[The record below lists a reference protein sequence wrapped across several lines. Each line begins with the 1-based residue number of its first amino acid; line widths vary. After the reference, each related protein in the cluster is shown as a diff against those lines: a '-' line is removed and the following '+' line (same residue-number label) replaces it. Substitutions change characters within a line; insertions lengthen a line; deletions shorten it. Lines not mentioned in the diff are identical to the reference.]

1 MNMDFFYKWHNTV
14 LKKQTSE
21 VDVDAIWASIESE
34 VDVINA
40 ERKRRRGFLFFL
52 FGLCIMILGL
62 GYMRLFAPDLGTPNA
77 HIAKTSYVNTT
88 VPVKE
93 GTQIDNHI
101 MEEVQFENNTI
112 ANKASITQSP
122 ASKTHTSTFIPSEIS
137 SSSKKFNDANI
148 QKKTR
153 KLSAPIATPKVR
165 IDNYVNNGL
174 TNTVEPSLD
183 KNTSTPSNY
192 LHQSYLDENQEDLK
206 QGRLLAIDPIAV
218 NYSITLLEEEEE
230 TPPSAQEIII
240 AKQNPFQFSVQVYS
254 GIGFV
259 NRTLS
264 VKEGQEADEILLLRS
279 ATEKSLEVLNN
290 GIKVGLTHK
299 GGLNASI
306 GFQYAR
312 VAERFQYDT
321 RFLQLDSTAN
331 QVIGQSNNLLGTRNT
346 IIGYAP
352 NNTIHDLEYD
362 FYNNYHFIEIP
373 ISLGFQKRVS
383 SWDIGLRV
391 SYIQNLSLRTK
402 GRVLN
407 SSFEVVNTTQEN
419 DLFRNSLNVSFE
431 GGANVNYNFT
441 PHIAVGLEAFYRY
454 LPQSITKTEYAL
466 DQRYNWI
473 GLNASLKYSF

>member
-1 MNMDFFYKWHNTV
+1 M
-14 LKKQTSE
+14 
-21 VDVDAIWASIESE
+21 
-34 VDVINA
+34 
-40 ERKRRRGFLFFL
+40 
-52 FGLCIMILGL
+52 
-62 GYMRLFAPDLGTPNA
+62 
-77 HIAKTSYVNTT
+77 
-88 VPVKE
+88 
-93 GTQIDNHI
+93 
-101 MEEVQFENNTI
+101 
-112 ANKASITQSP
+112 
-122 ASKTHTSTFIPSEIS
+122 
-137 SSSKKFNDANI
+137 
-148 QKKTR
+148 
-153 KLSAPIATPKVR
+153 
-165 IDNYVNNGL
+165 
-174 TNTVEPSLD
+174 
-183 KNTSTPSNY
+183 
-192 LHQSYLDENQEDLK
+192 
-206 QGRLLAIDPIAV
+206 AIDPIAV